1 MIIVFG
7 LVGNMFAVWISGK
20 RSKCYLMC
28 ISQKH
33 PGNPLCVSQKYKES
47 NSFPFLDA
55 NKQNNYV
62 MFFLCFCGKQST
74 CFPNVFQANTD
85 FTCFPSLFSWKTV
98 TIPSSDS
105 TYVAYNYLERVD
117 CPQRGWWNIVEVGH
131 RNVQKMR
138 NQPLWEQISTLK

>member
-1 MIIVFG
+1 
-7 LVGNMFAVWISGK
+7 MFAVCISGK

-98 TIPSSDS
+98 TIPSSE
-105 TYVAYNYLERVD
+105 LECKWKNLQVQSRFI
-117 CPQRGWWNIVEVGH
+117 NSEVGQ
-131 RNVQKMR
+131 RLR
-138 NQPLWEQISTLK
+138 WARSRWDDEQWSANSMSN

>member
-1 MIIVFG
+1 
-7 LVGNMFAVWISGK
+7 MFAVCISGK

-55 NKQNNYV
+55 NKQNNYI

-98 TIPSSDS
+98 TIPSSVKHATTPDAHGACLAS
-105 TYVAYNYLERVD
+105 PLAITFAVLVASVVCCFR
-117 CPQRGWWNIVEVGH
+117 WVET
-131 RNVQKMR
+131 
-138 NQPLWEQISTLK
+138 S